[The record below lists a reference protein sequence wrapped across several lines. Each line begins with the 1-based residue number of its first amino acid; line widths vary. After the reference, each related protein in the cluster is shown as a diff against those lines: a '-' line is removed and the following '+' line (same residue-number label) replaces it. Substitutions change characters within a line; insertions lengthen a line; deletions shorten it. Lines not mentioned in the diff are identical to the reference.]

1 MAALGATPSRSVA
14 FEDSRSGLRA
24 ARGAGAHVF
33 GMTTGLAAGRAP
45 AGRRPRGHRRL
56 HRPRAL
62 GAASTSSEP
71 ASHDPHHRRVSK
83 SKTVIIGFDQPF
95 CVIGERINPT
105 GRKKLAAELEAGDFS
120 TVEADALEQVACGAI
135 GARRQL
141 RRGLHNKMAEDPRYA
156 DNNFVEPMLMP
167 QLVARIQALVDVPLC
182 IDSSVPGALQAGLE
196 TAHGRPLL
204 NSVTGEEERLELV
217 LPLVK
222 KYNVPV
228 VAISNDDTG
237 ISEDPDV
244 RFEVAKKIV
253 QRAADFGIPAHDIV
267 VDPLVMPIGAMATA
281 GLQVFALVRRLREEL
296 GVNTTCGA
304 SNISFG
310 LPNRHGINAAFLPM
324 AIASGMTS
332 AIMNPTREAEMH
344 AIRAANLLTNND
356 PWGAA
361 WIAANKA
368 PLAEGEVEAG
378 ARGRRE
384 GRGRRRG

>member
-1 MAALGATPSRSVA
+1 V
-14 FEDSRSGLRA
+14 
-24 ARGAGAHVF
+24 
-33 GMTTGLAAGRAP
+33 
-45 AGRRPRGHRRL
+45 
-56 HRPRAL
+56 
-62 GAASTSSEP
+62 
-71 ASHDPHHRRVSK
+71 
-83 SKTVIIGFDQPF
+83 
-95 CVIGERINPT
+95 
-105 GRKKLAAELEAGDFS
+105 
-120 TVEADALEQVACGAI
+120 
-135 GARRQL
+135 
-141 RRGLHNKMAEDPRYA
+141 
-156 DNNFVEPMLMP
+156 
-167 QLVARIQALVDVPLC
+167 
-182 IDSSVPGALQAGLE
+182 
-196 TAHGRPLL
+196 

-244 RFEVAKKIV
+244 RFAVAKKIV
-253 QRAADFGIPAHDIV
+253 ERAADFGIPAHDIV

-281 GLQVFALVRRLREEL
+281 GLQVFALVRRLRAEL

-332 AIMNPTREAEMH
+332 AIMNPVRPQEME
-344 AIRAANLLTNND
+344 AIRAANLLANND

-384 GRGRRRG
+384 GRRRRG